1 MNESAVCSNCK
12 KPLDSKHVTFCS
24 SICQREEQS
33 RRKDISAIKVAER
46 KKQYSDAGLNAYG
59 VDTSAFRHC
68 VVCGGRLKCH
78 QKKYCSQVCF
88 QAGISDSMT
97 AINANRR
104 SQA

>member
-1 MNESAVCSNCK
+1 MAECLHCK
-12 KPLDSKHVTFCS
+12 KELDSKHVTYCS
-24 SICQREEQS
+24 SACQREEQAKK
-33 RRKDISAIKVAER
+33 KDVSAAKAAER

-88 QAGISDSMT
+88 QSGTSDSMT
-97 AINANRR
+97 IKNEEKR
-104 SQA
+104 SK